1 LGSGGSFFFYKVR
14 QVGFFFNT
22 TIGDRGIVSF
32 SILIGDRGIVYF
44 TAMGSGGM
52 KCIFMMVFNYVL
64 RMKDISIMDDGLH
77 FS

>member
-32 SILIGDRGIVYF
+32 SILTGDRGIVYF
-44 TAMGSGGM
+44 TAMGIWGNEM
-52 KCIFMMVFNYVL
+52 HLY
-64 RMKDISIMDDGLH
+64 DGIQLCLENERH
-77 FS
+77 LYYG